1 MMMMKKKQSNKDCYK
16 QVFFIMNIFENL
28 IQTFM
33 KVNNAE
39 WQQSQILALAF
50 KIKVLLSQVHSIT
63 ARSVSRQFR
72 ESLKAG
78 KSEIVDTIFKL
89 PEAKQNIRVQD
100 MLPSSPEHKVVFV
113 TFK

>member
-16 QVFFIMNIFENL
+16 
-28 IQTFM
+28 
-33 KVNNAE
+33 
-39 WQQSQILALAF
+39 
-50 KIKVLLSQVHSIT
+50 QVHSIT

-100 MLPSSPEHKVVFV
+100 MLPSSPEHKRDNVVYSSQSPHELYPNGEYIKSNRSQDNSSSEDEMLNKN
-113 TFK
+113 TRHW